1 MIIDPRNEDHEETT
15 NLASLNDEGLS
26 FEEIADIIEEQL

>member
-15 NLASLNDEGLS
+15 DLASLNDKGLS
-26 FEEIADIIEEQL
+26 FEEIANIIKEQL